1 MSKALVFE
9 RNPGRFALARAAAV
23 SGAFSPVRLSPLR
36 LVDQD
41 APPLPTEEWVRVS
54 PILAGICGSDLSLLR
69 GESSRSFEPV
79 VSFPFVP
86 GHEVLGRL
94 EDDPSTRVVLEPVL
108 HCRVR
113 GAHPLCPSCASG
125 NTGNC
130 EHLAI
135 GHLKPGLQT
144 GFCADTGGG
153 WSRSFVAHP
162 LQLHPVPDHVSDEEA
177 VMIEPTAC
185 AVHAA
190 LSVVTQVG
198 HGARIAILGAG
209 TLGLCMTAAL
219 RAHGQ
224 ASLIVAAARY
234 PTQRRLAKDLG
245 ADQVV
250 SSEELARAARRARGS
265 IPLASAQQASSRKW
279 QGAGFD
285 AVVDCVGSQDSIS
298 QALSLLRPR
307 GVLGLVGM
315 PAHVRL
321 DLAPLWMRELRM
333 LGCYTYGKEDLLTGQ
348 THTFDL
354 ATDLVSKARL
364 GRLVSATYPLE
375 RYEEA
380 IEHAMTAGKR
390 GSVKIA
396 FEPGA
401 KARKPWKERKSK
413 EER

>member
-9 RNPGRFALARAAAV
+9 RNLGRFALSKAAAV

-36 LVDQD
+36 LVDQE

-54 PILAGICGSDLSLLR
+54 PTLAGICGSDLSLIR
-69 GESSRSFEPV
+69 GESSKSFEPV

-94 EDDPSTRVVLEPVL
+94 EDNPGTRVVLEPVL

-113 GAHPLCPSCASG
+113 GALPLCPSCASG

-144 GFCADTGGG
+144 GFCTDTGGG

-162 LQLHPVPDHVSDEEA
+162 LQLHLVPDHLSDEEA

-190 LSVVTQVG
+190 LSVVNHVG

-209 TLGLCMTAAL
+209 TLGLCVTAAL

-224 ASLIVAAARY
+224 ASLIVVAARY

-250 SSEELARAARRARGS
+250 SSQELARAGRRARGS
-265 IPLASAQQASSRKW
+265 IPLASAQRGSSRTW

-298 QALSLLRPR
+298 QAISLLRPR

-333 LGCYTYGKEDLLTGQ
+333 LGCYTYGNEDLLTGDI
-348 THTFDL
+348 HTFDL
-354 ATDLVSKARL
+354 AMDLVSKARL

-380 IEHAMTAGKR
+380 IEHAMAAGKR

-396 FEPGA
+396 FEPWA
-401 KARKPWKERKSK
+401 KARKPWKELKTK

>member
-9 RNPGRFALARAAAV
+9 RSLGRFALSKAAAV

-36 LVDQD
+36 LIDQE
-41 APPLPTEEWVRVS
+41 PPALPTDDWVRVN
-54 PILAGICGSDLSLLR
+54 PILAGICGSDLSLIR

-86 GHEVLGRL
+86 GHEVVGRL
-94 EDDPSTRVVLEPVL
+94 DDDPGTRVVLEPVL

-125 NTGNC
+125 HTGNC

-162 LQLHPVPDHVSDEEA
+162 LQLHQVPSHLSDEEA

-185 AVHAA
+185 AIHAA
-190 LSVVTQVG
+190 LSVVNHIG
-198 HGARIAILGAG
+198 HGARVAVLGAG

-219 RAHGQ
+219 RAYGQ
-224 ASLIVAAARY
+224 TSLLVAAARY

-250 SSEELARAARRARGS
+250 SSHELARAGRRARGS
-265 IPLASAQQASSRKW
+265 IPLAPGEQGSSRKW
-279 QGAGFD
+279 QAAGFD

-298 QALSLLRPR
+298 QAISLLRPR

-315 PAHVRL
+315 PSNVRL

-333 LGCYTYGKEDLLTGQ
+333 LGCYTYGNEDLGTKQ
-348 THTFDL
+348 AHTFDL
-354 ATDLVSKARL
+354 AMELVSEVGL

-380 IEHAMTAGKR
+380 IEHAMAAGKR

-396 FEPGA
+396 FDPR
-401 KARKPWKERKSK
+401 ARSLKPWKELRSK